1 MSGAMHLQ
9 WDDSLVHCIFSA
21 LYLWYDASL
30 VSCIIGVMHPCSNAS
45 FAGCIFGVMSLWWA
59 AYMMQCI
66 YGVLNLWCAASLF
79 RCSFGVMS
87 LLWFIYLLQYS
98 FRCIASLVLC
108 ICTFGMLF
116 IGIFGVPNRWCA
128 ATLVNY
134 ILVAI
139 FLWCNVCI
147 FGELHLWW
155 IIFWLQ
161 YFFGVMYLRCIASL
175 VLCICTFGM
184 LCIGNFVG
192 ASLVWL
198 LLCNASLVHCF
209 LVLGAIYFWC
219 CVFGAMHCQLYRAGL
234 LPQWRIYFLNREAG
248 THRTDTRDNW
258 VR

>member
-161 YFFGVMYLRCIASL
+161 YFFGVMYLRCVASL
-175 VLCICTFGM
+175 VLCICTFAMHRHLWWCLVGVITIVQ
-184 LCIGNFVG
+184 CIFG
-192 ASLVWL
+192 ALFL
-198 LLCNASLVHCF
+198 GLGCNIF
-209 LVLGAIYFWC
+209 LVLRLWCYALSAISRRLATA
-219 CVFGAMHCQLYRAGL
+219 VAHLLYI
-234 LPQWRIYFLNREAG
+234 W
-248 THRTDTRDNW
+248 
-258 VR
+258 

>member
-1 MSGAMHLQ
+1 
-9 WDDSLVHCIFSA
+9 
-21 LYLWYDASL
+21 
-30 VSCIIGVMHPCSNAS
+30 MHPCSNAS

-66 YGVLNLWCAASLF
+66 YGVLNLWCAASLL

-87 LLWFIYLLQYS
+87 LLWFIYLLQYF

-116 IGIFGVPNRWCA
+116 IGIFGVPNA
-128 ATLVNY
+128 LQ
-134 ILVAI
+134 
-139 FLWCNVCI
+139 LWC
-147 FGELHLWW
+147 

-234 LPQWRIYFLNREAG
+234 LPQWRIYFILS
-248 THRTDTRDNW
+248 
-258 VR
+258 VYF

>member
-9 WDDSLVHCIFSA
+9 WDDYLVHCIFSA

-59 AYMMQCI
+59 AYMMQCF

-209 LVLGAIYFWC
+209 LVLGAIYF
-219 CVFGAMHCQLYRAGL
+219 CVASLVLCIVSYIAQACYRSGASTLC
-234 LPQWRIYFLNREAG
+234 IYAKTITSQQYG
-248 THRTDTRDNW
+248 W
-258 VR
+258 

>member
-59 AYMMQCI
+59 AYMMQSI
-66 YGVLNLWCAASLF
+66 YGVLNLWCAASLL

-161 YFFGVMYLRCIASL
+161 YFFGVREAAKKKKRFFLGDLSQICLPTHPPQGFCEIWENERWNSGRKGRFSGWFGGVLRGL
-175 VLCICTFGM
+175 D
-184 LCIGNFVG
+184 
-192 ASLVWL
+192 LVWESATPPTHIWERSPKK
-198 LLCNASLVHCF
+198 NRFFF
-209 LVLGAIYFWC
+209 LAAPLI
-219 CVFGAMHCQLYRAGL
+219 
-234 LPQWRIYFLNREAG
+234 
-248 THRTDTRDNW
+248 
-258 VR
+258 

>member
-1 MSGAMHLQ
+1 
-9 WDDSLVHCIFSA
+9 
-21 LYLWYDASL
+21 
-30 VSCIIGVMHPCSNAS
+30 
-45 FAGCIFGVMSLWWA
+45 
-59 AYMMQCI
+59 
-66 YGVLNLWCAASLF
+66 
-79 RCSFGVMS
+79 MS

-234 LPQWRIYFLNREAG
+234 LPQWRIYFMRSFFWLFSWQVMFHVWTERLLYHFLEKYYEIFLQL
-248 THRTDTRDNW
+248 HLLMFQFSC
-258 VR
+258 

>member
-128 ATLVNY
+128 TTLVNY

-184 LCIGNFVG
+184 LCIGIFGVHNRWCT
-192 ASLVWL
+192 ATLV
-198 LLCNASLVHCF
+198 NYILVAIF
-209 LVLGAIYFWC
+209 LWC
-219 CVFGAMHCQLYRAGL
+219 
-234 LPQWRIYFLNREAG
+234 I
-248 THRTDTRDNW
+248 
-258 VR
+258 

>member
-128 ATLVNY
+128 TTLVNY

-139 FLWCNVCI
+139 FLWCNVSSLHCI
-147 FGELHLWW
+147 
-155 IIFWLQ
+155 
-161 YFFGVMYLRCIASL
+161 FGVMYMHFWYAMHRQLCWCLVGVITIVQCI
-175 VLCICTFGM
+175 FGA
-184 LCIGNFVG
+184 LFLGLG
-192 ASLVWL
+192 
-198 LLCNASLVHCF
+198 CNIF
-209 LVLGAIYFWC
+209 LC

-234 LPQWRIYFLNREAG
+234 LPQWRIYFMYNYRANVDLEAQ
-248 THRTDTRDNW
+248 
-258 VR
+258 VEL